1 MIQDFSNTFD
11 GKQAVIVRS
20 VHIGSSRMLK
30 KAIGAVL
37 VGAMFAGLA
46 SSVAFAFLIR
56 SELNN
61 LAVQQTVK
69 IELLKTRQGLYQQ
82 RKKLL
87 TKDNVARMA
96 GRLGLYSPIKRQ
108 VRRL

>member
-11 GKQAVIVRS
+11 GKQAVMVRS
-20 VHIGSSRMLK
+20 ARIGGSRALK

-37 VGAMFAGLA
+37 VCSMLVGLV

-56 SELNN
+56 SELNA
-61 LAVQQTVK
+61 LAVKQTAK
-69 IELLKTRQGLYQQ
+69 IELLKKQQGLYQQ
-82 RKKLL
+82 RNKLL
-87 TKDNVARMA
+87 AKDNIVRMA
-96 GRLGLYSPIKRQ
+96 GRLGLYSPRKQQ